1 MMQQAYDQ
9 HDKLYRKQVE
19 GLMDEGLSEQEASH
33 QSTQDLMPRYRKSL
47 MQMYKTFVEQVYD
60 FERSSRHEEIMS
72 MICWYM
78 EWKNY
83 NFEKA
88 LDIAL
93 RKKRHLFEE
102 LLDEEEE
109 EAEDAE
115 DDIPLSKLARR

>member
-1 MMQQAYDQ
+1 
-9 HDKLYRKQVE
+9 
-19 GLMDEGLSEQEASH
+19 
-33 QSTQDLMPRYRKSL
+33 